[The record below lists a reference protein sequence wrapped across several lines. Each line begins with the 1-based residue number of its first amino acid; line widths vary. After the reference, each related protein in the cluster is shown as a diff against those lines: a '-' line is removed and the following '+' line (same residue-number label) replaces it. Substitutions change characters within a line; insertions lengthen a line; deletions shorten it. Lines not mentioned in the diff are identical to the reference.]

1 MRRARPADAP
11 TATILTLSARERRE
25 RAPTVS
31 EVPAA
36 PARIIV
42 FPGMSL
48 LHLQALAAA
57 TRASQTQTP
66 ASIVR

>member
-1 MRRARPADAP
+1 MRRSRPADAP
-11 TATILTLSARERRE
+11 TATILALFARERRK

-31 EVPAA
+31 EV

-57 TRASQTQTP
+57 TRALQTQPP
-66 ASIVR
+66 ASIAR